1 MTSELEG
8 AEQQLRIFEGFL
20 AVLGRRSE
28 LLEIVERSETADEA
42 RRAVARQFG
51 LDEIQAQAVMDLQ
64 VRRFAAGER
73 AKIEER
79 VEGLKRYV
87 ATLR

>member
-20 AVLGRRSE
+20 VVLGRRSE
-28 LLEIVERSETADEA
+28 LLEIVERSETADDG
-42 RRAVARQFG
+42 RRAVARQFE

-73 AKIEER
+73 AKIEVR
-79 VEGLKRYV
+79 VEEIRRYV
-87 ATLR
+87 AELQ

>member
-1 MTSELEG
+1 MTSELRG

-20 AVLGRRSE
+20 VVLGRRSE
-28 LLEIVERSETADEA
+28 LLEIVERSETADDA
-42 RRAVARQFG
+42 RRAVARQFE

-73 AKIEER
+73 AKIEVR
-79 VEGLKRYV
+79 VEEIRRYV
-87 ATLR
+87 AELQ

>member
-20 AVLGRRSE
+20 VVLGRRSE
-28 LLEIVERSETADEA
+28 MLEIVARSETADDA
-42 RRAVARQFG
+42 RRAVAREFE

-73 AKIEER
+73 AKIEVR
-79 VEGLKRYV
+79 VEEIRRYV
-87 ATLR
+87 AELQ